1 MREHRLTVARTAR
14 VQVLGD
20 PEQAREVWIVIH
32 GFGQLASEFLA
43 PFKAIATPE
52 RAIVAPEALNRF
64 YKEKA
69 GATRSADRPVG
80 ATWMTREDR
89 DAEIADY
96 VSYLDTVAARFAGG
110 RALTALGFSQ
120 GVATLMRWVALGGS
134 PMARVIAWA
143 GEIPGDVD
151 LAAHRARFP
160 AAGVDL
166 VLGTSDEYRAWIDA
180 EAMHG
185 RLVAAGLP
193 YRVHAFEGGHRLD
206 RATLVA
212 LAGGAGSGGA

>member
-1 MREHRLTVARTAR
+1 MREYRLAVARTAR

-20 PEQAREVWIVIH
+20 PERAREVWVVLH

-43 PFKAIATPE
+43 PFSAIATAE

-69 GATRSADRPVG
+69 GAARSADRPVG

-89 DAEIADY
+89 EAEIADY
-96 VSYLDTVAARFAGG
+96 VAYLDAVAARFAEG

-120 GVATLMRWVALGGS
+120 GVATLMRWVALGTS
-134 PMARVIAWA
+134 RMERVIAWA

-151 LAAHRARFP
+151 IAGRRDRFP
-160 AAGVDL
+160 AAGIDL
-166 VLGTSDEYRAWIDA
+166 VLGTSDEYRAWVDV
-180 EAMHG
+180 EAMHA
-185 RLVAAGLP
+185 RLDAASLA

-212 LAGGAGSGGA
+212 LAEDAGSGEA